1 MKKGDIVLIPFPFTD
16 LLGSKNR
23 PALVLISTLEDVTVS
38 FLTTQIKWKEQYDII
53 IRPSPENGLKRES
66 LLRLHKMATLNKN
79 LALGRLGDLEATY
92 LTALNTNLIAL
103 FQLK

>member
-23 PALVLISTLEDVTVS
+23 PALILINTLEDITVN

-53 IRPSPENGLKRES
+53 IKPSPENGLKRES
-66 LLRLHKMATLNKN
+66 LLRLHKMATLNKD
-79 LALGRLGDLEATY
+79 LALGRLGNLEENY
-92 LTALNTNLIAL
+92 QEVLNKNLTAL